1 MEVHSV
7 CFNVVFDGQPMEDVF
22 LPVQVGNI
30 CLVTFVARSCSFL
43 SNIFS
48 PQSHIQDLVGQ
59 SAVHFEALATRIVK
73 SESLKAQ
80 QGFNQNHGF
89 SQFFCHNIK
98 NADVSNQVSCYI
110 HFLSSI
116 CFSLSQ
122 RWMSHLRKR
131 DEEEASTKDLQLL
144 QEKMHL
150 KTQSHLL
157 LPSWRI
163 LFWRNGPGVFCL
175 LRKSKNILP
184 KLAVIFNL

>member
-30 CLVTFVARSCSFL
+30 CLVTFVARSCCSFL

-89 SQFFCHNIK
+89 SQFF
-98 NADVSNQVSCYI
+98 VTTS
-110 HFLSSI
+110 
-116 CFSLSQ
+116 
-122 RWMSHLRKR
+122 
-131 DEEEASTKDLQLL
+131 
-144 QEKMHL
+144 
-150 KTQSHLL
+150 KTQMSQIKFHVT
-157 LPSWRI
+157 
-163 LFWRNGPGVFCL
+163 F
-175 LRKSKNILP
+175 
-184 KLAVIFNL
+184 IF